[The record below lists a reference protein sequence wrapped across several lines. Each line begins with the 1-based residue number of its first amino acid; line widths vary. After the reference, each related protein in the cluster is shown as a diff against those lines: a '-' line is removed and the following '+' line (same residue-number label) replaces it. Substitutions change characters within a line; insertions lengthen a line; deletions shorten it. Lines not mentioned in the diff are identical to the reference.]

1 MEGPVFSV
9 EVIEMQCAA
18 ECDGNAQVTTPVEI
32 VEEISTPTTTVKTL
46 KEEIEMERELN
57 AQNHASAYTQ
67 HDGVIYVRTTDAAT
81 HWLLVAILAM
91 LFLFMIFRCE

>member
-1 MEGPVFSV
+1 MEGRTFSI

-32 VEEISTPTTTVKTL
+32 EEEYPTTTIETKTNT
-46 KEEIEMERELN
+46 ETNMGNEFEPQIE
-57 AQNHASAYTQ
+57 SAYTRR
-67 HDGVIYVRTTDAAT
+67 DGVVYVRTTDAAT

-91 LFLFMIFRCE
+91 LFLFMVLRCE

>member
-1 MEGPVFSV
+1 MEGHYSI

-18 ECDGNAQVTTPVEI
+18 ECDGNAQVTTPVVIE
-32 VEEISTPTTTVKTL
+32 EEIPTKVETI

-57 AQNHASAYTQ
+57 EQNHSAYTTR
-67 HDGVIYVRTTDAAT
+67 DGVIYVRTTDAAT
-81 HWLLVAILAM
+81 HWLLVAILCM

>member
-1 MEGPVFSV
+1 MEGQTFSI

-18 ECDGNAQVTTPVEI
+18 ECDGNAQVTTPIEI
-32 VEEISTPTTTVKTL
+32 EEEIPTTTVKEQVNS
-46 KEEIEMERELN
+46 EEYNTMERVYDPQTE
-57 AQNHASAYTQ
+57 SAFTRR
-67 HDGVIYVRTTDAAT
+67 DGVIYVRTTDAAT